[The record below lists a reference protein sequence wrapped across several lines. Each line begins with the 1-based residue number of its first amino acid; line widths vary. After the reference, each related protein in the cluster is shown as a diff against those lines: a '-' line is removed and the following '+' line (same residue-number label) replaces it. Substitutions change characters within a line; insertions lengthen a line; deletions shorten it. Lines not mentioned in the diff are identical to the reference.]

1 MVARPARAGKC
12 IIRMHHCGVNMN
24 RRPTRRFE
32 LGDLEAFAAVARLGS
47 FRAAAEAL
55 HLSQPALSRRVEKLE
70 SALGV
75 RLLDRTT
82 RRVAP
87 TQVGREFALR
97 MQNLLDEL
105 DGTLLGIEAL
115 AAQRVGR
122 VTIACVPSATLH
134 FLPAVLQRFHA
145 RYPGIRV
152 RVHDAHAHEALAA
165 VLSGEADFGLN
176 FIGADEPGLHSTPLL
191 RERFVLACR
200 GDHRLAARRVV
211 RWDDLRDEPLLSVGQ
226 TSGNRLLLEKALGG
240 LSWRPQPVFE
250 ARHVHTLLGLV
261 AAGLGVAAV
270 PQLALPRGS
279 SELVGVPLTAPVVHR
294 STALVRRRGG
304 RLGAAAQALHD
315 FILEQRARR

>member
-1 MVARPARAGKC
+1 MTERPAR
-12 IIRMHHCGVNMN
+12 
-24 RRPTRRFE
+24 RFD
-32 LGDLEAFAAVARLGS
+32 LGDLEAFAAVVRLGS
-47 FRAAAEAL
+47 FRAAAEAV

-75 RLLDRTT
+75 RLLERTT

-97 MQNLLDEL
+97 MQTLLDDL
-105 DGTLLGIEAL
+105 DGTLLGIESL

-134 FLPAVLQRFHA
+134 FLPAVLRRFHG
-145 RYPGIRV
+145 RYPAIRV
-152 RVHDAHAHEALAA
+152 RIHDAHAHEALAA

-176 FIGADEPGLHSTPLL
+176 FIGADQPELRTIPLL
-191 RERFVLACR
+191 RERFVVACR
-200 GDHRLAARRVV
+200 RDHPLAARRAV
-211 RWDDLRDEPLLSVGQ
+211 RWEDLRGEALLAVDQ
-226 TSGNRLLLEKALGG
+226 TSGNRMLLEKALAG
-240 LSWRPQPVFE
+240 LDWRPQPVFE

-279 SELVGVPLTAPVVHR
+279 SDLVGVPLTAPVVHR
-294 STALVRRRGG
+294 AIVLVSRRGG
-304 RLGAAAQALHD
+304 RLGPAARALHD
-315 FILEQRARR
+315 FILEGRRPSRRA